1 MFSGSALSGLPIADS
16 GGFLYTAGVA
26 DLASVSDF
34 ILGVKQQGGIV
45 LGNMSLSDTYAP
57 TGVYNISAFD
67 ASTVSEAIY
76 PLGSY
81 ANFVNESARAVVI
94 RRVGGGFSSGSMS
107 SGPFSSLG
115 DFTTEISGDEIFSS
129 VNVRSLFTDTASGL
143 DTVLTNAV
151 NNISFTDSAVSSDL
165 SLSNTVSPSMIM
177 VSGVVNEYSVASPIY
192 ARSVSELATVSE
204 EITNVVEYGQA
215 IQEAA
220 VSADVASSLVTLLT
234 TIVEDSQAS
243 ELCSMTL
250 IISPEVNDT
259 ITTIDRYST
268 NIIAQSQLNEMSH
281 AVDVLVARRYWE
293 NINTAESAGWKLV
306 QNNIGID

>member
-1 MFSGSALSGLPIADS
+1 MFSGSAFSGLPIADS

-34 ILGVKQQGGIV
+34 ILGNKEQGGV
-45 LGNMSLSDTYAP
+45 LLDSVSMSDTYSP
-57 TGVYNISAFD
+57 KGVYNISAFD
-67 ASTVSEAIY
+67 TATVSEAIF
-76 PLGSY
+76 PTGSY
-81 ANFVNESARAVVI
+81 AHFINESASAVVV
-94 RRVGGGFSSGSMS
+94 RRVGGGFSSGAMS

-129 VNVRSLFTDTASGL
+129 VNVQSRFTDTASGL
-143 DTVLTNAV
+143 DTIRTNAV
-151 NNISFTDSAVSSDL
+151 NNISFTDSAFAFDSPR
-165 SLSNTVSPSMIM
+165 SNTVLPVLVIGG
-177 VSGVVNEYSVASPIY
+177 GVTNEFIIAEPIY

-204 EITNVVEYGQA
+204 EITNVVEYSQTV
-215 IQEAA
+215 QE
-220 VSADVASSLVTLLT
+220 SALGSEITSALVELFA

-243 ELCSMTL
+243 ELSSTSVVL
-250 IISPEVNDT
+250 TSEVNDT

-268 NIIAQSQLNEMSH
+268 NIIVQSQLNEMSH
-281 AVDVLVARRYWE
+281 AVDALVARRYWE